1 MTFCGVNMQ
10 PVPDRQ
16 TDAAEE
22 TIGQR
27 LRRLRHERGLSQREL
42 ASPGVSYAY
51 ISRIEGGAR
60 RPSVKALRMLARKLG
75 VTADYLETGSEIRD
89 TEERELRIADAEL
102 ELRLADDTAE
112 AERNL
117 ERLHGESLDAG
128 DMLAASR
135 ASIALGLAAAHAGRN
150 HESIKRLEQG
160 LELADLSPAMRP
172 DVYATLGRALAASGE
187 TQRAVDLFE
196 RCLDDVSRETPE
208 DFTAQVRFTT
218 YLSYALTDLGDLERA
233 EDVLQDAIAKAEEAT
248 DAYSRVR
255 LYWSVARLNDVQ
267 GRSAA
272 ALNYIRR
279 AIALLD
285 VTDDTLHL
293 ARAHLLAGSILLSQG
308 RVEGAGRH
316 YALAERLFG
325 PSAEPEDLANLYAD
339 QSKLA
344 AKHGDADEAINRAEA
359 AIAAASDE
367 YLRER
372 ANALWALAE
381 ANALKGDVDGADE
394 AFGQATELLRDHGHR
409 RDHIEAYRAWG
420 KFLRRA
426 GREEQALEVLEQAA
440 DLAAEPAAVEAHRL
454 R

>member
-1 MTFCGVNMQ
+1 MPSCVVNMQ
-10 PVPDRQ
+10 PVPDRHRDS
-16 TDAAEE
+16 TEE

-27 LRRLRHERGLSQREL
+27 LKRLRRERGLSQREL

-102 ELRLADDTAE
+102 ELRLADDTAD
-112 AERNL
+112 AERKL
-117 ERLHGESLDAG
+117 DSLLSDSVEAG
-128 DMLAASR
+128 DTLAASR
-135 ASIALGLAAAHAGRN
+135 ASIALGLASAHAGHN
-150 HESIKRLEQG
+150 HDAIERLEAG
-160 LELADLSPAMRP
+160 LELADVSPSVRP
-172 DVYATLGRALAASGE
+172 DVYATLGRALAASGD

-196 RCLDDVSRETPE
+196 RCLDEVSRESPD

-233 EDVLQDAIAKAEEAT
+233 EGVLQDAIAKAEEAT

-272 ALNYIRR
+272 ALTYIRR

-293 ARAHLLAGSILLSQG
+293 ARAHLLAGSIMLSQDN
-308 RVEGAGRH
+308 VKGAGRH
-316 YALAERLFG
+316 FELAERLYG
-325 PSAEPEDLANLYAD
+325 PSAEPDDLAGLYAE

-344 AKHGDADEAINRAEA
+344 AQCGDADEAVRRGEA
-359 AIAAASDE
+359 AVEAASDE

-372 ANALWALAE
+372 GGALWALAE
-381 ANALKGDVDGADE
+381 AKALQGDVDGAHE
-394 AFGQATELLRDHGHR
+394 AFRQATDLLGEHGHR
-409 RDHIEAYRAWG
+409 RDHVEAHRAWG

-426 GREEQALEVLEQAA
+426 GREEQALEVLERAT
-440 DLAAEPAAVEAHRL
+440 DLAAEPAAAESHGHR
-454 R
+454 

>member
-1 MTFCGVNMQ
+1 MQ
-10 PVPDRQ
+10 PVPDRHPE
-16 TDAAEE
+16 AAEE

-27 LRRLRHERGLSQREL
+27 LRRLRRERGLSQREL

-102 ELRLADDTAE
+102 MLRLADDTAE
-112 AERNL
+112 AEQKL
-117 ERLHGESLDAG
+117 ETLLSDALEAG
-128 DMLAASR
+128 DTLAASR
-135 ASIALGLAAAHAGRN
+135 ASIALGLAASHAGRN
-150 HESIKRLEQG
+150 HEAIKQLESG
-160 LELADLSPAMRP
+160 LELAEVSPAMRP
-172 DVYATLGRALAASGE
+172 DVYATLGRSLAASGQ

-196 RCLDDVSRETPE
+196 RCLEDVSRETPE

-233 EDVLQDAIAKAEEAT
+233 EGVLQDAIAKAEEAT

-272 ALNYIRR
+272 ALTYIRR

-293 ARAHLLAGSILLSQG
+293 ARAHLLAGSILLSQD
-308 RVEGAGRH
+308 RIDSARRH
-316 YALAERLFG
+316 YEVAERLFG

-344 AKHGDADEAINRAEA
+344 TKQGNADEAIGRAEA
-359 AIAAASDE
+359 AVTAASDE
-367 YLRER
+367 FLHER
-372 ANALWALAE
+372 GNALWALAD
-381 ANALKGDVDGADE
+381 AKALKGDVDGADE
-394 AFGQATELLRDHGHR
+394 AFRQATELLRDHGHR

-426 GREEQALEVLEQAA
+426 SREEQALEVLERAA
-440 DLAAEPAAVEAHRL
+440 DLAAEPAAVEGHRL

>member
-1 MTFCGVNMQ
+1 MQ

-16 TDAAEE
+16 EAAAES
-22 TIGQR
+22 IGQR
-27 LRRLRHERGLSQREL
+27 LRRLRRERGMSQREL

-89 TEERELRIADAEL
+89 TEERELRIADSEL
-102 ELRLADDTAE
+102 ELRLADDTVE
-112 AERNL
+112 AERKL
-117 ERLHGESLDAG
+117 VGLLSEATEAG
-128 DMLAASR
+128 DTLAASR
-135 ASIALGLAAAHAGRN
+135 ASIALGLAAAHAGRS
-150 HESIKRLEQG
+150 HDAIERLEQG
-160 LELADLSPAMRP
+160 LELADVSPAMRP
-172 DVYATLGRALAASGE
+172 DVYATLGRALAASGD

-196 RCLDDVSRETPE
+196 RCLDDVSSETPE

-218 YLSYALTDLGDLERA
+218 YLSYALTDLGDLQRA
-233 EDVLQDAIAKAEEAT
+233 ESVLQEAIAKAEEAT

-272 ALNYIRR
+272 ALAYIRR

-308 RVEGAGRH
+308 SADSAGRH
-316 YALAERLFG
+316 YELAERLFG
-325 PSAEPEDLANLYAD
+325 ANAEPEDLANLYAD

-344 AKHGDADEAINRAEA
+344 AKQGDPDEAISRAEA
-359 AIAAASDE
+359 AVAAASE
-367 YLRER
+367 EFLRER
-372 ANALWALAE
+372 GNALWALAE
-381 ANALKGDVDGADE
+381 AKALKGDVDGADE
-394 AFGQATELLRDHGHR
+394 AFRQATELLGDHGHR
-409 RDHIEAYRAWG
+409 RDHVEAYRAWG

>member
-1 MTFCGVNMQ
+1 MQ
-10 PVPDRQ
+10 RVPDRDG
-16 TDAAEE
+16 DARQE
-22 TIGQR
+22 TIGER
-27 LRRLRHERGLSQREL
+27 LRRLRRERGLSQREL

-112 AERNL
+112 AERKL
-117 ERLHGESLDAG
+117 EALSEEALEAG
-128 DMLAASR
+128 DALAASR
-135 ASIALGLAAAHAGRN
+135 SSIALGLAAAHAGRN
-150 HESIKRLEQG
+150 HDAIKRLETG
-160 LELADLSPAMRP
+160 LELADVSPSMRP

-196 RCLDDVSRETPE
+196 RCLDDVSRETP
-208 DFTAQVRFTT
+208 DDLTARVRFTT

-233 EDVLQDAIAKAEEAT
+233 EEVLQEAIAKAEEAT

-255 LYWSVARLNDVQ
+255 LYWSVARLSDVQ

-272 ALNYIRR
+272 ALTYIRR

-293 ARAHLLAGSILLSQG
+293 ARAHLLAGSIMLSQG
-308 RVEGAGRH
+308 NTQGAARH
-316 YALAERLFG
+316 YDLAERLYG
-325 PSAEPEDLANLYAD
+325 PSAEPDDLAGLYTE

-344 AKHGDADEAINRAEA
+344 ALRGDADEAIRRAEA
-359 AIAAASDE
+359 AVEAASDE

-372 ANALWALAE
+372 GSALWALAD
-381 ANALKGDVDGADE
+381 AKALKGDVDGAND
-394 AFGQATELLRDHGHR
+394 AFRQATELLGEHGHR

-426 GREEQALEVLEQAA
+426 GREEQALEVLERAA
-440 DLAAEPAAVEAHRL
+440 DLGAEPASVEAHGYR
-454 R
+454 

>member
-1 MTFCGVNMQ
+1 MPFREVNMH
-10 PVPDRQ
+10 PVPDRDR
-16 TDAAEE
+16 DAAEE

-27 LRRLRHERGLSQREL
+27 LRRLRRERGLSQREL

-112 AERNL
+112 AERKL
-117 ERLHGESLDAG
+117 ESLRKEALDAG
-128 DMLAASR
+128 DALAASR

-150 HESIKRLEQG
+150 HEAIERLGAG
-160 LELADLSPAMRP
+160 LEVADVSPSVRP

-187 TQRAVDLFE
+187 TQRAVELFE
-196 RCLDDVSRETPE
+196 RCLEDVSRETPD

-233 EDVLQDAIAKAEEAT
+233 EDVLQDVIARAEDAT

-272 ALNYIRR
+272 ALTYIRR

-293 ARAHLLAGSILLSQG
+293 ARAHLLAGSIMLSQG
-308 RVEGAGRH
+308 NVKGAGRH
-316 YALAERLFG
+316 FELAERLYG
-325 PSAEPEDLANLYAD
+325 PSAEPDDLAGLYTE

-344 AKHGDADEAINRAEA
+344 AQQNDAGEAVRRAEA
-359 AIAAASDE
+359 AVQAASAE

-372 ANALWALAE
+372 GGALWALAE
-381 ANALKGDVDGADE
+381 ARALQGDVDGADE
-394 AFGQATELLRDHGHR
+394 AFRQATELLGEHGHR
-409 RDHIEAYRAWG
+409 RDHIESYRAWG

-426 GREEQALEVLEQAA
+426 GREEQALEVLERAA
-440 DLAAEPAAVEAHRL
+440 DLAAEPAVVESHGL